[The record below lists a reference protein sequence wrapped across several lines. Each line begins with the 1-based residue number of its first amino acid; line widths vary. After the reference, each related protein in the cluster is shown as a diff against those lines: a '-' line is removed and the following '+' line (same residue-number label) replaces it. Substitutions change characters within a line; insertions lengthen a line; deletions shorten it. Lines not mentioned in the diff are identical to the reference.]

1 MSRNLI
7 IAGALAAAVSAVSF
21 TSAQAQM
28 LSPFQAGYN
37 LGMKRGYGPAQSHCF
52 ASVFARR
59 ASISASGHWVA
70 AANNS
75 YTDELWNRCR
85 ISR

>member
-1 MSRNLI
+1 MSRNLM
-7 IAGALAAAVSAVSF
+7 IAGALAAAVCAISL

-37 LGMKRGYGPAQSHCF
+37 LGMQRGYGPAQSNCF

-59 ASISASGHWVA
+59 ATISASGHWVA